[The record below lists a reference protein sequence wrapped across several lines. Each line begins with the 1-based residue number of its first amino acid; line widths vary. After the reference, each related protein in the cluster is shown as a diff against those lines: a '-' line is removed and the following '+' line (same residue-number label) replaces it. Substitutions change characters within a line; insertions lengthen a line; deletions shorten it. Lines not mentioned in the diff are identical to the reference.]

1 MLGKKDGM
9 IWNKC
14 QAWMDDWDR
23 GYRGERMV
31 IMSPIQDI
39 LKWSWLQN
47 TEMKTQQAVRTQAKK
62 KKTQRDQNGGV
73 EFCGTGI
80 CIFFCK

>member
-1 MLGKKDGM
+1 
-9 IWNKC
+9 
-14 QAWMDDWDR
+14 MDDWDR

-39 LKWSWLQN
+39 LRWSWLQN

-62 KKTQRDQNGGV
+62 KKLREIRTEVWNLEV
-73 EFCGTGI
+73 LVFAY
-80 CIFFCK
+80 

>member
-1 MLGKKDGM
+1 MLGEKDGM
-9 IWNKC
+9 IWNEC

-23 GYRGERMV
+23 GYRGERKV

-39 LKWSWLQN
+39 LRWSWLQN

-62 KKTQRDQNGGV
+62 HSDQNGGV
-73 EFCGTGI
+73 EFGGTGI
-80 CIFFCK
+80 CILICK

>member
-62 KKTQRDQNGGV
+62 KKKLREIRMEVWNLEV
-73 EFCGTGI
+73 LVFAY
-80 CIFFCK
+80 